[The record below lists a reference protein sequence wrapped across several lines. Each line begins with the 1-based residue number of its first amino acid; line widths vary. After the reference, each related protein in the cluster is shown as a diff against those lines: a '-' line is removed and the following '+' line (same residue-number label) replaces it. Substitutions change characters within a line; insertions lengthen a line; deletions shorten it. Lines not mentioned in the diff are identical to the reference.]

1 MTIARFLVVGA
12 SNTLLTL
19 AAYAMLL
26 AAGLPYLAAL
36 APAYALG
43 ALNGYTLN
51 RAWTF
56 RAGPFRGAG
65 LARYALTQGAGLG
78 LNAALLA
85 VLVRDVGADEL
96 LGQALALPIVTAILF
111 LASRHWVFGDSH
123 QPARSDRG
131 QSGA

>member
-1 MTIARFLVVGA
+1 MTLARFLAVGA
-12 SNTLLTL
+12 GNTLLTL
-19 AAYAMLL
+19 AVYALLL

-56 RAGPFRGAG
+56 RAGSFRGAG
-65 LARYALTQGAGLG
+65 LARYVLVQGAGLG

-85 VLVRDVGADEL
+85 VLVGDLGADEL
-96 LGQALALPIVTAILF
+96 LGQVFALPVVTGLVF
-111 LASRHWVFGDSH
+111 LATRSWVFSGSREGLRESRR
-123 QPARSDRG
+123 P
-131 QSGA
+131 SGA

>member
-1 MTIARFLVVGA
+1 MTLARFLVVGA

-19 AAYAMLL
+19 AVYALLL

-36 APAYALG
+36 APAYGLG

-56 RAGPFRGAG
+56 RAGAFRGVALARYVLVQAAG
-65 LARYALTQGAGLG
+65 LA

-85 VLVRDVGADEL
+85 VLVRDLGADEL
-96 LGQALALPIVTAILF
+96 LGQALVLPVVTGVLF
-111 LASRHWVFGDSH
+111 VVNRQWVFGGSPHRLAGAD
-123 QPARSDRG
+123 RS
-131 QSGA
+131 SA